1 MTTILP
7 LSLIGTIAGFLLVVM
22 GQFPGIGNTVPP
34 PSENATTDE
43 LVRQAADRFGSI
55 FTFVI
60 DDVASFRE
68 DPDYDRAEFK
78 RQELSIYAISILPEF
93 QNFADEM
100 RSRLMQ
106 ATEEYEGETIP
117 EP

>member
-7 LSLIGTIAGFLLVVM
+7 LSLIGTIAGFLLLIL
-22 GQFPGIGNTVPP
+22 GQFPGIGGPAPP
-34 PSENATTDE
+34 TTEDATTDE
-43 LVRQAADRFGSI
+43 LVREAAERLGSV
-55 FTFVI
+55 FTIVI
-60 DDVASFRE
+60 DGVMSFQD

-93 QNFADEM
+93 QDFANEM
-100 RSRLMQ
+100 RLRLDE
-106 ATEEYEGETIP
+106 ATAEYEEETIA